1 MRRHDEGGTAM
12 LTRDLEQARYEAH
25 LADIR
30 QFFEKEA
37 APGDTVFL
45 AAAARYLGIAPVT
58 LLDIKDFPAIK
69 VGGRYKVSKV
79 GLAKWLAMAE
89 S

>member
-1 MRRHDEGGTAM
+1 M
-12 LTRDLEQARYEAH
+12 LTRDLEQARFEAH

-30 QFFEKEA
+30 QFFDRED

-45 AAAARYLGIAPVT
+45 SSASRYLGIDPETLKTMRGFPV
-58 LLDIKDFPAIK
+58 IR

-79 GLAKWLAMAE
+79 GMAKWLAMAE